1 MPTLM
6 ARHTPP
12 RTWLATTLLVITALL
27 SGCQSP
33 PTPNLHEEVTVLSP
47 TAAAL
52 LLDEAQAREA
62 LYAQYREWRAVRY
75 RIGGLSKRG
84 IDCSGFVYL
93 TFRDR
98 FGIALPR
105 STTEQAVLGYPIGES
120 ELRTGDLV
128 FFRTGRNVRHVGI
141 FLQDRQ
147 FLHASTI
154 KGVTISSLDDQY
166 WSKEYWRAISLKS

>member
-1 MPTLM
+1 EHAMPTLM

-62 LYAQYREWRAVRY
+62 LYAQYREWPAVRY
-75 RIGGLSKRG
+75 GVRGLSKGRS
-84 IDCSGFVYL
+84 DCSGFVYL
-93 TFRDR
+93 TSRAR

-105 STTEQAVLGYPIGES
+105 STAGEAVLGYPIGES
-120 ELRTGDLV
+120 ESRTGDLV
-128 FFRTGRNVRHVGI
+128 FSRAGRNVRHVGI
-141 FLQDRQ
+141 FPQDRQ
-147 FLHASTI
+147 
-154 KGVTISSLDDQY
+154 
-166 WSKEYWRAISLKS
+166 